1 MYNGLI
7 NQIYDFKSYRKE
19 RRMGKPK
26 VTIAEL
32 RAKNNKMKQSELA
45 EAVGVS
51 TQTIGAW
58 EKDITI
64 IKGEYL
70 LKLCEVLN
78 TTASDL
84 LGV

>member
-1 MYNGLI
+1 
-7 NQIYDFKSYRKE
+7 
-19 RRMGKPK
+19 MGEPK

-32 RAKNNKMKQSELA
+32 RAKHNKMRQSDLA
-45 EAVGVS
+45 KAVGVT

-58 EKDITI
+58 EKDITAI
-64 IKGEYL
+64 RGEHL

-84 LGV
+84 LGA